1 MYGDGTTVIY
11 LANVTPVGNVRLTM
25 NMHLAAN
32 NIVIDD
38 FKRDIKLPEINGDLD
53 DFNVDGGVAGLK
65 AYYQEISKRA
75 DYKVNMTQW
84 GYQELIELHLSEG
97 KLAEAEQFYQEML
110 SLYTTPNK
118 RWLNQIGY
126 DFLENEAYQ
135 QAIDS
140 FTLNVNNHMYS
151 ASAYDSL
158 GDAYRENGQYELA
171 KRVSARL

>member
-75 DYKVNMTQW
+75 DYKVNMT
-84 GYQELIELHLSEG
+84 
-97 KLAEAEQFYQEML
+97 
-110 SLYTTPNK
+110 
-118 RWLNQIGY
+118 
-126 DFLENEAYQ
+126 
-135 QAIDS
+135 
-140 FTLNVNNHMYS
+140 
-151 ASAYDSL
+151 
-158 GDAYRENGQYELA
+158 
-171 KRVSARL
+171 